1 MEVLLKKTFVLD
13 TNVLLF
19 DPTAFRRFGTNTVF
33 IPLIVIEEIDRFKK
47 DQNENGRN
55 ARNFSRFVDDLRSQ
69 GSLAEGVVLESG
81 GTLIISVDLYVD
93 SKTSTY

>member
-19 DPTAFRRFGTNTVF
+19 DPSAFRKFGRNKVF

-47 DQNENGRN
+47 TKTKM
-55 ARNFSRFVDDLRSQ
+55 
-69 GSLAEGVVLESG
+69 VVTPETFL
-81 GTLIISVDLYVD
+81 D
-93 SKTSTY
+93 SSTI

>member
-1 MEVLLKKTFVLD
+1 MKKTFVLD

-19 DPTAFRRFGTNTVF
+19 DPSAFRKFGKNIVF

-55 ARNFSRFVDDLRSQ
+55 ARNFSRFIDDLRSQ
-69 GSLAEGVVLESG
+69 GSLAQGVVLESG
-81 GTLIISVDLYVD
+81 GTLIISVDLGRC
-93 SKTSTY
+93 